1 MFVGSDRGRDPPKLL
16 SDHSFCCS
24 GLASVPGGP
33 SDGMRCR
40 VPPSARKPPDSSTR
54 ATRAWGG
61 LTAAFGSLLSTGKE
75 KGPGGAQGR
84 GQDAIRERSVD
95 CRFLLLPADPPY
107 ISDAKSTG
115 VPVGQKGILLCEAS
129 AVPSA
134 DFQWYKDD
142 KR

>member
-1 MFVGSDRGRDPPKLL
+1 MILAPTHMQGEKGDLEEQGE
-16 SDHSFCCS
+16 
-24 GLASVPGGP
+24 GL
-33 SDGMRCR
+33 R
-40 VPPSARKPPDSSTR
+40 VPKASGCSPQVSP
-54 ATRAWGG
+54 
-61 LTAAFGSLLSTGKE
+61 
-75 KGPGGAQGR
+75 
-84 GQDAIRERSVD
+84 
-95 CRFLLLPADPPY
+95 LPADPPY

>member
-1 MFVGSDRGRDPPKLL
+1 MGSKII
-16 SDHSFCCS
+16 
-24 GLASVPGGP
+24 LAQG
-33 SDGMRCR
+33 
-40 VPPSARKPPDSSTR
+40 
-54 ATRAWGG
+54 
-61 LTAAFGSLLSTGKE
+61 E
-75 KGPGGAQGR
+75 KGNLEEQGE
-84 GQDAIRERSVD
+84 GIEIHEAAGCSPQVST
-95 CRFLLLPADPPY
+95 FPADPPY

>member
-1 MFVGSDRGRDPPKLL
+1 MQGKKRELEERGEGVGHPK
-16 SDHSFCCS
+16 
-24 GLASVPGGP
+24 A
-33 SDGMRCR
+33 
-40 VPPSARKPPDSSTR
+40 ARRQTQTP
-54 ATRAWGG
+54 
-61 LTAAFGSLLSTGKE
+61 LF
-75 KGPGGAQGR
+75 
-84 GQDAIRERSVD
+84 
-95 CRFLLLPADPPY
+95 PADPPY

>member
-1 MFVGSDRGRDPPKLL
+1 MGCPRG
-16 SDHSFCCS
+16 
-24 GLASVPGGP
+24 
-33 SDGMRCR
+33 CR
-40 VPPSARKPPDSSTR
+40 ALNP
-54 ATRAWGG
+54 
-61 LTAAFGSLLSTGKE
+61 
-75 KGPGGAQGR
+75 
-84 GQDAIRERSVD
+84 AIPFS
-95 CRFLLLPADPPY
+95 PADPPY